1 MGVYLSEPE
10 TTKKTHQ
17 GNNKSLK
24 FTCSEMQGWRKNME
38 DAAIH
43 ELDIGDGNALFCVFD
58 GHGGPEVSEFVS
70 KEFTKILT
78 SEKAYKDKNFI
89 EALDI
94 AFRKMDEKI
103 ESPDGVKALKQL
115 RNKSTAQD
123 NYGDDNVNGGTGC
136 TANVVLMTDKK
147 IYCANAGD
155 SRGVLCRQGKAI
167 ELSYDHKPES
177 Q

>member
-1 MGVYLSEPE
+1 
-10 TTKKTHQ
+10 
-17 GNNKSLK
+17 
-24 FTCSEMQGWRKNME
+24 
-38 DAAIH
+38 
-43 ELDIGDGNALFCVFD
+43 
-58 GHGGPEVSEFVS
+58 
-70 KEFTKILT
+70 
-78 SEKAYKDKNFI
+78 
-89 EALDI
+89 
-94 AFRKMDEKI
+94 MDEKI

-123 NYGDDNVNGGTGC
+123 SYGDDNVNGGTGC

-155 SRGVLCRQGKAI
+155 SRGVLSRQGKAV